1 MRRVKYMG
9 LILLGASSLSASHII
24 DSKSV
29 LNFSISDKG
38 LTRISIE
45 NESIKDMF
53 AFPSS
58 ENIKLHPSGH
68 LFVAP
73 SDMKEP
79 LYLTVITADGT
90 TQDLKLTFT
99 EKTPKPVVLKMQEAE
114 KSVSKAQIER
124 WLDGSLAGAVP
135 LSFEIDSGKF
145 EPRYTESAV
154 AKQVTCYSNAH
165 YTLSIW
171 SVENRKNSDVT
182 LQAKDFSDPEEA
194 GKLQDNK
201 LAAFGKTKL
210 VVIAKKKG
218 LKA

>member
-9 LILLGASSLSASHII
+9 LILLGASSLSASHTI

-99 EKTPKPVVLKMQEAE
+99 EKTPKPVVLKMKEAE

>member
-9 LILLGASSLSASHII
+9 LILLGASSLSASHTI

-99 EKTPKPVVLKMQEAE
+99 EKTPKPVVLKMKEAE
-114 KSVSKAQIER
+114 KSVSKSQIER

-135 LSFEIDSGKF
+135 LSFEIDSRKF

-194 GKLQDNK
+194 GKLQDSK
-201 LAAFGKTKL
+201 LGAFGKTKL